1 MNSLPDDVMLGIFGF
16 DAVVAHRMR
25 GVCAAFDRL
34 VKEFLGHCVLRCSR
48 TCVTNRDIC
57 RVLAITDLLALR
69 LPHIKLAKGDVRI
82 FDVALC
88 YKIMEF
94 GADGRRRPLPPLNF
108 FSDMT
113 LTSEELGGAWQ
124 APRKRASR
132 ALSFSLRISNVTSNV
147 RIRLRRALGLVMV
160 RA

>member
-1 MNSLPDDVMLGIFGF
+1 L
-16 DAVVAHRMR
+16 
-25 GVCAAFDRL
+25 
-34 VKEFLGHCVLRCSR
+34 LRCSR

-82 FDVALC
+82 FDVELC

-94 GADGRRRPLPPLNF
+94 GADGRRRSLPPLNF
-108 FSDMT
+108 FSDK
-113 LTSEELGGAWQ
+113 TSTRDELGGAWQ
-124 APRKRASR
+124 APRKRASS
-132 ALSFSLRISNVTSNV
+132 ALSFSLRISNVTSIV
-147 RIRLRRALGLVMV
+147 RSRFRRALGVVMA